1 LKNTILFL
9 GFSTVL
15 LFTVN
20 AQTWVVRGPN
30 DFSQL
35 STEYASWTTLAFNS
49 SGTPYVAYSDYSKT
63 SKVTVKMFN
72 GSSWQTVGAAGIS
85 LGSAHYTT
93 LAIDSSGIPYVA
105 FQDEDDMGKIKVMKY
120 DGNSWV
126 NTGVVSSGSSYYTSL
141 AISSSGDP
149 YVAYSDWSI
158 GGGKAMVKKKW
169 K

>member
-1 LKNTILFL
+1 
-9 GFSTVL
+9 
-15 LFTVN
+15 
-20 AQTWVVRGPN
+20 
-30 DFSQL
+30 
-35 STEYASWTTLAFNS
+35 
-49 SGTPYVAYSDYSKT
+49 
-63 SKVTVKMFN
+63 MFN

-126 NTGVVSSGSSYYTSL
+126 NTGVVSSGLSYYTSL